1 MVSRISFSSELL
13 SQTMK
18 SFVCRNQWIKLTWFG
33 ENAALSSSFGIGHH
47 GHHIGNE
54 LIQKKGEYAKSWEV
68 QLEDGER
75 NKGFSDNKNTNALV
89 PGVVSES
96 VKVKV

>member
-1 MVSRISFSSELL
+1 MSS
-13 SQTMK
+13 
-18 SFVCRNQWIKLTWFG
+18 
-33 ENAALSSSFGIGHH
+33 A
-47 GHHIGNE
+47 NE